1 MSTRESDFRHE
12 REFMKKAKQLLIDL
26 TPLLDV
32 ILIILFL
39 VLVNSNEQS
48 KRAMADQQGKFD
60 QREEALAEQIAEQ
73 DSEIEQLRDERE
85 RLLLDL
91 SRAERL
97 GNLSDTE
104 AKAADILLGE
114 ATIIVVEIPANYPD
128 AKLELTVND
137 QETIVK
143 PDDQSIDEFLNGKIT
158 SNKSKINLL
167 MLQYPGNQILWR
179 DYSIIKQNI
188 ERILSGQD
196 DILFAEENIR

>member
-188 ERILSGQD
+188 ERLLSGQD